1 MWFSSLTHLTTLTV
15 LRQYFRETPA
25 IRSWRAAL
33 MLVTMIMLSVAL
45 LPTGDDYWIVF
56 WDPAVPGSMLAGLP
70 VRCFYQ
76 RFATKHAF
84 SHDGPYLE
92 FTNERVMVISIL
104 ILILGYMTRIIK
116 LSSRATDITI
126 YWLRLAPGIQ
136 WKESVAKFNGE
147 GSQRS
152 NKFRWRLIYWLLQ
165 TVYVCL
171 HAYYEV
177 YESMLW
183 AVGRCLT
190 LLDAVC
196 CLKTTKILWLGL
208 ALAWGTTKLLST
220 SFISV
225 ENTWAFGQVVPL
237 VFLALPLLSIGNSYY
252 GKVKSILF
260 SGSSPLTKSLP
271 ES

>member
-1 MWFSSLTHLTTLTV
+1 MFSDHQLVTGIALLISGYVQLPCDIDAYHWQILAYLVWFSSLTHLTTLTV

-76 RFATKHAF
+76 RFASNHAF

-136 WKESVAKFNGE
+136 WKE
-147 GSQRS
+147 
-152 NKFRWRLIYWLLQ
+152 
-165 TVYVCL
+165 
-171 HAYYEV
+171 
-177 YESMLW
+177 
-183 AVGRCLT
+183 
-190 LLDAVC
+190 
-196 CLKTTKILWLGL
+196 
-208 ALAWGTTKLLST
+208 
-220 SFISV
+220 
-225 ENTWAFGQVVPL
+225 
-237 VFLALPLLSIGNSYY
+237 
-252 GKVKSILF
+252 
-260 SGSSPLTKSLP
+260 
-271 ES
+271 